1 MTQSDLPESSRVGS
15 CERHQCRS
23 SLQAANPPRTDC
35 NPRARGRGPA
45 WDSFVRVAQRS
56 ASASR
61 PGRTAS
67 EKREMRHWT
76 RRHRQVEG
84 HEKRGPR
91 WRRRFGVMMS
101 RGARQPKQQNG
112 WVGSKREAQG
122 GDDGSSDTG
131 WGWLGSDRLS
141 LACRKDGHTFFNL
154 AAKEKANPMPSS
166 ALFCRVCRRPLSPRG
181 RYLYTKHGVQGLELT
196 PGRIPS

>member
-1 MTQSDLPESSRVGS
+1 MPKLSSGCQSSEDRLQPEGEGQGS
-15 CERHQCRS
+15 
-23 SLQAANPPRTDC
+23 
-35 NPRARGRGPA
+35 A

-141 LACRKDGHTFFNL
+141 PFGAGFLACRKDGHTLFSIWQPKKKQIRCL
-154 AAKEKANPMPSS
+154 HRRCSVESVDVHCPLKAVISTQNMEFKD
-166 ALFCRVCRRPLSPRG
+166 LN
-181 RYLYTKHGVQGLELT
+181 
-196 PGRIPS
+196 